1 MLYWHSESHLAIRP
15 FAIRFRSTHPLA
27 TTRQVSVFDI
37 IGPIMVGP
45 SSSHTAGAVRL
56 GRIARTILGVQPDDA
71 LIELH
76 GSFAQTGQGHGT
88 HKAVVA
94 GLLDMPADDDR
105 IPHSFAVAAQMGL
118 TFRFEV
124 VDLGEDVHPN
134 TARLTLSAGNRTA
147 RVTGASV
154 GGGMVKITNIQ
165 GYEVDFGG
173 EYDTL
178 LVIAEDRKGT
188 VNAVTG
194 WLLARNIN
202 VAYLQVGRRKRGGQA
217 LMIVEVDDPIP
228 AHFLEDLKDYSW
240 VEWVRVV
247 PKIEM

>member
-1 MLYWHSESHLAIRP
+1 MPTS
-15 FAIRFRSTHPLA
+15 
-27 TTRQVSVFDI
+27 RQVSVFDI

-56 GRIARTILGVQPDDA
+56 GRIARTILGTQPEDA

-88 HKAVVA
+88 YQAIIA

-105 IPHSFAVAAQMGL
+105 IPHSFGVAEEMGMA
-118 TFRFEV
+118 FRFEV
-124 VDLGEDVHPN
+124 AELGEDAHPN
-134 TARLTLSAGNRTA
+134 TARLTLQAGARTA
-147 RVTGASV
+147 KITGASV
-154 GGGMVKITNIQ
+154 GGGMVNVSNIQ
-165 GYEVDFGG
+165 GYAVDFGG

-178 LVIAEDRKGT
+178 LVIAEDRRGT

-194 WLLARNIN
+194 WLLDHDIN
-202 VAYLQVGRRKRGGQA
+202 VAFLRVGRRKRGGQA
-217 LMIVEVDDPIP
+217 MMIIETDEPIP
-228 AHFLEDLKDYSW
+228 PNLVEALEDFSW

-247 PKIEM
+247 PKVEM

>member
-1 MLYWHSESHLAIRP
+1 M
-15 FAIRFRSTHPLA
+15 A
-27 TTRQVSVFDI
+27 TSRQVSVFDI

-56 GRIARTILGVQPDDA
+56 GRIARTILGVQPQDA

-88 HKAVVA
+88 HKAMVA

-105 IPHSFAVAAQMGL
+105 IPHSFAVAAEMGMN
-118 TFRFEV
+118 FRFEIAE
-124 VDLGEDVHPN
+124 LGEDAHPN
-134 TARLTLSAGNRTA
+134 TARLTLIAGERTA
-147 RVTGASV
+147 KITGASV

-194 WLLARNIN
+194 WLLEHNIN

-217 LMIVEVDDPIP
+217 LMIIEVDEPMP
-228 AHFLEDLKDYSW
+228 ADLLEALEDLAW
-240 VEWVRVV
+240 IEWVRVV
-247 PKIEM
+247 PKVEM

>member
-1 MLYWHSESHLAIRP
+1 M
-15 FAIRFRSTHPLA
+15 STS
-27 TTRQVSVFDI
+27 RQVSVFDI

-56 GRIARTILGVQPDDA
+56 GRIARTILGVQPQDA

-105 IPHSFAVAAQMGL
+105 IPHSFVVAAQMGMD
-118 TFRFEV
+118 FRFEV
-124 VDLGEDVHPN
+124 AELGEEAHPN
-134 TARLTLSAGNRTA
+134 TARLTLSAGERTA

-154 GGGMVKITNIQ
+154 GGGIVKITNIQ
-165 GYEVDFGG
+165 GYDVSFGG

-194 WLLARNIN
+194 WLLEHNIN
-202 VAYLQVGRRKRGGQA
+202 VAYLQVGRRKRGGQS
-217 LMIVEVDDPIP
+217 LMIIEVDEPMP
-228 AHFLEDLKDYSW
+228 ADLIEALEDFSW
-240 VEWVRVV
+240 VEWLRVV
-247 PKIEM
+247 PKVEM

>member
-1 MLYWHSESHLAIRP
+1 MAGS
-15 FAIRFRSTHPLA
+15 
-27 TTRQVSVFDI
+27 RQVSVFDI

-56 GRIARTILGVQPDDA
+56 GRIARTILGEQPRDA

-88 HKAVVA
+88 HQAVVA
-94 GLLDMPADDDR
+94 GLLNMPADDDR
-105 IPHSFAVAAQMGL
+105 IPHSFDVAAGL
-118 TFRFEV
+118 GMTFRFEV
-124 VDLGEDVHPN
+124 AELGEDVHPN
-134 TARLTLSAGNRTA
+134 TARLTLTAGERTA
-147 RVTGASV
+147 KVMGASV
-154 GGGMVKITNIQ
+154 GGGMVKITHIQ

-194 WLLARNIN
+194 WLLEHNIN

-217 LMIVEVDDPIP
+217 LMIIEVDEPIP
-228 AHFLEDLKDYSW
+228 GELIEALEDFSW

-247 PKIEM
+247 PKVEM